1 MSRTVRHFVLAG
13 FACLL
18 APGAA
23 AGQGTLSTQGFGYP
37 PGQLSARGLATGGAV
52 GEIDPQSA
60 INPATPML
68 WGATVL
74 FGQYD
79 PEFRRVDVPGAG
91 SARTM
96 TARFPGAGV
105 SFLFGSRVA
114 AGLNVS
120 TWLDRTWSTQF
131 DYEQV
136 IGTDTV
142 IGTNVLTSEG
152 SISDL
157 RVALAYAITPRIS
170 VGLGGHFFSGENR
183 FIHQQTFPDTVR
195 FSGMLEAS
203 NVTYGGMGMSAGFE
217 ARIRRI
223 WQVAASARTGGDITA
238 QSGDT
243 TLTTARVPLRYG
255 AGVTYF
261 GLQGAQLSA
270 RAAFEEWSSLQPLGS
285 DDVTAFDSWDFGLGA
300 DVTGP
305 RIGRR
310 VIMVRAGARRRTLPF
325 GARGQKVEETSFSAG
340 LGIPISVDRATLDF
354 GIARATRDAGSVA
367 APGLPGSVDVGESA
381 YILSFGIRVRP

>member
-1 MSRTVRHFVLAG
+1 MSRTVRHFAL
-13 FACLL
+13 ACLVCTL
-18 APGAA
+18 APGVA
-23 AGQGTLSTQGFGYP
+23 AGQGNLGTQGFGYP

-79 PEFRRVDVPGAG
+79 PEFRRVDVPGTG

-96 TARFPGAGV
+96 IARFPGAGV

-142 IGTNVLTSEG
+142 TGTNVITSEG

-170 VGLGGHFFSGENR
+170 FGLGGHFFTGENR

-195 FSGMLEAS
+195 FSGMLETS
-203 NVTYGGMGMSAGFE
+203 NVTYGGIGISAGFE

-223 WQVAASARTGGDITA
+223 WQIAASARTGGDITS

-285 DDVTAFDSWDFGLGA
+285 DDVTAFDSWDFGIGA

-310 VIMVRAGARRRTLPF
+310 LIMVRLGARHRTLPF
-325 GARGQKVEETSFSAG
+325 GARGQKVEETSFSGG
-340 LGIPISVDRATLDF
+340 LGIPISVDRAMLDF
-354 GIARATRDAGSVA
+354 GIARATRDAGSVT
-367 APGLPGSVDVGESA
+367 APGFPGGVDVGESA

>member
-1 MSRTVRHFVLAG
+1 MSRSVVHLMLAG
-13 FACLL
+13 LACMLTPVT
-18 APGAA
+18 AI
-23 AGQGTLSTQGFGYP
+23 GQGNLSTQGFGYP

-52 GEIDPQSA
+52 AEVDPQA
-60 INPATPML
+60 PVNPAAPML

-79 PEFRRVDVPGAG
+79 PEFRRVDVPGSG
-91 SARTM
+91 SSRTM
-96 TARFPGAGV
+96 TARFPGVGV
-105 SFLFGSRVA
+105 SFLLGTRAA

-120 TWLDRTWSTQF
+120 TFLDRTWSTRF
-131 DYEQV
+131 DHEQV

-142 IGTNVLTSEG
+142 TGTNVLTSEG
-152 SISDL
+152 SIADI

-170 VGLGGHFFSGENR
+170 FGIGGHFFSGENR

-195 FSGMLEAS
+195 FSGMLES
-203 NVTYGGMGMSAGFE
+203 SDVSYGGMGISAGFE
-217 ARIRRI
+217 ARIRRS
-223 WQVAASARTGGDITA
+223 WQIGASARTGGDLTA
-238 QSGDT
+238 ESGDT
-243 TLTTARVPLRYG
+243 TLSTARVPLRYG
-255 AGVTYF
+255 AGVTYS

-270 RAAFEEWSSLQPLGS
+270 RASFEEWSSLQSLGS
-285 DDVTAFDSWDFGLGA
+285 ENVTAFDSWDFGVGA

-310 VIMVRAGARRRTLPF
+310 VITVRAGARHRTLPF
-325 GARGQKVEETSFSAG
+325 GVRGQRVEELAFSAG

-354 GIARATRDAGSVA
+354 GIARATRDAGTVSTPDSPA
-367 APGLPGSVDVGESA
+367 GVDVSETA

>member
-13 FACLL
+13 LACIL
-18 APGAA
+18 APIPAV
-23 AGQGTLSTQGFGYP
+23 GQGNLSTQGFGYP

-60 INPATPML
+60 INPAAPML

-79 PEFRRVDVPGAG
+79 PEFRRVEVPGSG

-105 SFLFGSRVA
+105 SFRFGSRVA
-114 AGLNVS
+114 GGLNVS
-120 TWLDRTWSTQF
+120 TWLDRTWSTRF
-131 DYEQV
+131 DSEQV

-157 RVALAYAITPRIS
+157 RVALAYAITPQLS
-170 VGLGGHFFSGENR
+170 FGLGGHFFSGENR
-183 FIHQQTFPDTVR
+183 LIHQQTFPDTVR
-195 FSGMLEAS
+195 FSGMLESS
-203 NVTYGGMGMSAGFE
+203 NVSYGGMGISAGFE

-223 WQVAASARTGGDITA
+223 WQIAASARTGGDITA

-243 TLTTARVPLRYG
+243 TLTTARIPLRYG

-270 RAAFEEWSSLQPLGS
+270 RASFEEWSSLQPLGS
-285 DDVTAFDSWDFGLGA
+285 EEVAAFDSWDFGVGA

-325 GARGQKVEETSFSAG
+325 GARGQKVEELSFSTG

-354 GIARATRDAGSVA
+354 GIARATRDAGSVS
-367 APGLPGSVDVGESA
+367 APGSGSGVDVSENA